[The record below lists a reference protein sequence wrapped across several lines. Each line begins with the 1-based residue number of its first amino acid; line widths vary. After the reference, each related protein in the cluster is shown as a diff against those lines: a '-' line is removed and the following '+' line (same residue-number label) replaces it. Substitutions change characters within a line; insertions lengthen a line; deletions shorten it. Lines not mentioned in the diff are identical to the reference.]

1 MPPLCNHSHGPPCD
15 ATDAWA
21 VRPAC
26 LRSSAP
32 PTSPFSPSHF
42 VCALFYP
49 GSLRFAINKCCS
61 FGFLLITKEERYGGK
76 MGAGGDRVKSG
87 GGQGS
92 EESGH
97 LLMVFCLKDLI
108 FMCINV
114 WDAYMC
120 VCI

>member
-1 MPPLCNHSHGPPCD
+1 
-15 ATDAWA
+15 
-21 VRPAC
+21 
-26 LRSSAP
+26 
-32 PTSPFSPSHF
+32 
-42 VCALFYP
+42 
-49 GSLRFAINKCCS
+49 
-61 FGFLLITKEERYGGK
+61 

-87 GGQGS
+87 GSQGS

-120 VCI
+120 VYINMHMYICIHMYSYT